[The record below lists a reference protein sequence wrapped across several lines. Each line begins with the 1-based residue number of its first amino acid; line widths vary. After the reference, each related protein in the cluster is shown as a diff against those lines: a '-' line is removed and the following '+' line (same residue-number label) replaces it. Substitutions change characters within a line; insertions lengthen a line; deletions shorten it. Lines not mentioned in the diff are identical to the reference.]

1 MQPRLVQEVLFE
13 PKRSFRKAAA
23 TQLQD
28 SDPDEVARD
37 LLAALRRAPKSPLP
51 ASDAVLDLVTKWAAP
66 IGIPVLIE
74 LWARAG
80 RNDDAALEKKVARY
94 LGRAGVRDAAA
105 EVLAAALERPDPTV
119 RSAALR
125 LWTLARPV
133 GASAR
138 LGVLRGLQDYD
149 YTCRFEALRLACQ
162 HRQAELGVAY
172 LARDSCGRSPS
183 MDSVGGAKTSTR
195 RGSHSNRCVNSEGRA
210 ECSCCSSSGDSQTP
224 A

>member
-51 ASDAVLDLVTKWAAP
+51 ASDAVLDLVTIWAAP

-80 RNDDAALEKKVARY
+80 RNDDAAL
-94 LGRAGVRDAAA
+94 
-105 EVLAAALERPDPTV
+105 
-119 RSAALR
+119 
-125 LWTLARPV
+125 
-133 GASAR
+133 
-138 LGVLRGLQDYD
+138 
-149 YTCRFEALRLACQ
+149 
-162 HRQAELGVAY
+162 
-172 LARDSCGRSPS
+172 
-183 MDSVGGAKTSTR
+183 
-195 RGSHSNRCVNSEGRA
+195 
-210 ECSCCSSSGDSQTP
+210 
-224 A
+224 